1 MTKSKLALELET
13 IRTIYPRGDRRGEL
27 SPEELIDAAIY
38 VWARGDVFFRNYH
51 PGLSQAIAAG
61 KPVQLP
67 VFHQPGTDHYF
78 ALPMQVTTVLARLGI
93 NGGSQCPYAARLAAG
108 MMLKLDS
115 EGFDY
120 LGNMVVPI
128 VGDCRSFNISTGRL
142 GTVLKAT
149 EYFGFEMTREY
160 GDKRLLIPRVNMERT
175 PGQLSKS

>member
-1 MTKSKLALELET
+1 MTKSKLVMELET
-13 IRTIYPRGDRRGEL
+13 IRTVYPRGDRQGDL

-51 PGLSQAIAAG
+51 PALSQAIAAG
-61 KPVQLP
+61 KPIQLP

-78 ALPMQVTTVLARLGI
+78 ALPTNTTLVLARLGI
-93 NGGSQCPYAARLAAG
+93 SGGPQCPYAPRLAAE
-108 MMLKLDS
+108 MMLKLAS

-120 LGNMVVPI
+120 MGNMVVPI

-142 GTVLKAT
+142 GTVLTTT

-160 GDKRLLIPRVNMERT
+160 GGKRLLIPRVNLERS
-175 PGQLSKS
+175 PSK